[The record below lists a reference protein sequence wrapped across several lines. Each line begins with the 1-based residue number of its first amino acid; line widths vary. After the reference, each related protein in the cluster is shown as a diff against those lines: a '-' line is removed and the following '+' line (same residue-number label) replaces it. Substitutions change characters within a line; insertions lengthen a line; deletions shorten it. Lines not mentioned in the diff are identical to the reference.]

1 MRRKSSLCSGEN
13 FFQDGLKPGANFCP
27 AKYFLLAFA
36 PLLSLFQSDWEFED
50 LAGAAKRC
58 EVSFFSFQDRLCI

>member
-1 MRRKSSLCSGEN
+1 MRRKSGVCSEEN
-13 FFQDGLKPGANFCP
+13 YFQDGLKHGANFCP
-27 AKYFLLAFA
+27 AKCFLVAFA
-36 PLLSLFQSDWEFED
+36 PLLSSFQSDWEFED